1 MIKRENKFPF
11 LFDAQSL
18 AQSSSNGLSY
28 LSKNQ
33 RNTSS
38 IFPQGSPDQY
48 SIVFVFDPVGKQK
61 SWVWGWI
68 IFNLI
73 FGKIEKIYRQLF

>member
-11 LFDAQSL
+11 LFDAQSS

-28 LSKNQ
+28 LSENQ

-48 SIVFVFDPVGKQK
+48 SIVLVFDPVGKQK
-61 SWVWGWI
+61 SWVSV
-68 IFNLI
+68 
-73 FGKIEKIYRQLF
+73 